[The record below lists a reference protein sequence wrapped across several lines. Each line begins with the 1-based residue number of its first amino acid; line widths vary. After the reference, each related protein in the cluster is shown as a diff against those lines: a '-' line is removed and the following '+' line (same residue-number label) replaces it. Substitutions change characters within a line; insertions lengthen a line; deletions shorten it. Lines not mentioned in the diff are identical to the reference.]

1 MTTIS
6 DANIDNNDAQDDE
19 LAQFEEGVNAML
31 ETGELDD
38 ALTVTDENGVAQVLP
53 VLDDEP
59 VSHLLQGVEEL
70 GGAAN
75 VFVRTTEGIAVLT
88 VSEYSPEHTDD
99 DAEENADEDSADDS
113 ADADEVLDATE
124 LDDLEGND

>member
-19 LAQFEEGVNAML
+19 LAQFEEGVNSML

-99 DAEENADEDSADDS
+99 DAEDSVDDS
-113 ADADEVLDATE
+113 ASADEVLDAAE

>member
-19 LAQFEEGVNAML
+19 LAQFEEGVNSML

-88 VSEYSPEHTDD
+88 VSEYSPEHTND
-99 DAEENADEDSADDS
+99 DAEDSVDDS
-113 ADADEVLDATE
+113 ASADEVLDAAE

>member
-19 LAQFEEGVNAML
+19 LAQFEEGVNSML

-88 VSEYSPEHTDD
+88 VSEYSPEHPDD
-99 DAEENADEDSADDS
+99 EAEDSVDDS
-113 ADADEVLDATE
+113 ASADEVLDAAE